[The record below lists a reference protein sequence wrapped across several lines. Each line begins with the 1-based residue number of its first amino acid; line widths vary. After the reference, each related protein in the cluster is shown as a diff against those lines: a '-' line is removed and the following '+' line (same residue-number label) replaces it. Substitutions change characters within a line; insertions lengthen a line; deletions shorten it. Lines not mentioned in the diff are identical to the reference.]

1 MTMKRNIFSL
11 ALLSLLATMFVGC
24 AGEEDDIF
32 SDSAADRLTKGAET
46 GRERLMSSPAGWAME
61 YYPLNDVEDPW
72 GLGYLILADYNS
84 DGSVTMGMKNQF
96 SNNVYLEDRSAWEV
110 ITDDGIVLTHNT
122 WNDCIHAFC
131 DPEDISF
138 TYDSDETGYGCE
150 GDYEFIMVD
159 LSTSTDNPE
168 YMMLKGKKRGI
179 YTRLTRLEEGTD
191 FKEYIEDVQ
200 DFTSYMFPGTAPNY
214 LVLTIDGDEMQVE
227 DMSTGIPNIFRLG
240 GDAIT
245 EECYYPYLITRHNG
259 KYYLRFRDEVVS
271 TNGYTIQ
278 ELYYDESRDIFIDVD
293 NDENTLSGPQPA
305 DFFFVELED
314 GNYWQINR
322 SSEMSAAASEIYEE
336 IYSGLSAMRYT
347 LQNIRLSE
355 TDDEV
360 RLTLSVRNSSGASA
374 TASYRLAMSRSGD
387 VVNLT
392 YLEPTDT
399 SSQNV
404 LSNVPT
410 IMNLINALCGGMTVS
425 SGGTGMN
432 LSTVKLSSADGNMW
446 FVFTLV

>member
-1 MTMKRNIFSL
+1 MKRNIFFL
-11 ALLSLLATMFVGC
+11 ALLGLLATMLFSC

-61 YYPLNDVEDPW
+61 YYPIEDYESPW
-72 GLGYLILADYNS
+72 GLGYLILADYDS

-96 SNNVYLEDRSAWEV
+96 SSNVYIEDRSAWEV

-131 DPEDISF
+131 DPEDMSF
-138 TYDSDETGYGCE
+138 TVDYDETGYGCE
-150 GDYEFIMVD
+150 GDYEFIMID

-179 YTRLTRLEEGTD
+179 YVRLTRLEEGTN
-191 FKEYIEDVQ
+191 FQEYIEDVQ
-200 DFTSYMFPGTAPNY
+200 AFTSDIFQSSAPNY

-245 EECYYPYLITRHNG
+245 EECYYPCLMTRHNG
-259 KYYLRFRDEVVS
+259 KYYLRFREEVVS
-271 TNGYTIQ
+271 TNGYTLQ
-278 ELYYDESRDIFIDVD
+278 ELYYDEARDAFVDVE
-293 NDENTLSGPQPA
+293 NEENTLTGPEPD
-305 DFFFVELED
+305 DFFFSELEM
-314 GNYWQINR
+314 GNGWYINR
-322 SSEMSAAASEIYEE
+322 SSDMSSAAKEIYEE

-347 LQNIRLSE
+347 LQSVRLSQTSSSE
-355 TDDEV
+355 AL
-360 RLTLSVRNSSGASA
+360 LTFVVRNSSGGSA
-374 TASYRLAMSRSGD
+374 TAAYIFSMSRNGN
-387 VVNLT
+387 VVNLS
-392 YLEPTDT
+392 YVEPDST
-399 SSQNV
+399 SSANV

-410 IMNLINALCGGMTVS
+410 IMNLINALSGGMIIS
-425 SGGTGMN
+425 SDSTRMN
-432 LSTVKLSSADGNMW
+432 LSTVKLSSSDGNMW
-446 FVFTLV
+446 FVFTLN